1 MSLFEFIMVLLSM
14 IIGLGV
20 AEVLT
25 GLARALLHRRLSIH
39 SWHLLLLAAIV
50 FVTLVQVW
58 WESWTLHDVPEWSF
72 PQLLLFLVNPI
83 LLYVLSHLLFPEIG
97 STKSLRDHYFENHRL
112 LFGVVFATAL
122 SSLLFQPVAFASP
135 IVAVHNL
142 SSLVVLLGSLVLAVS
157 SHPRVHDFMLP
168 IGAIAA
174 GFDIAV
180 GVFAIS

>member
-20 AEVLT
+20 AEILT
-25 GLARALLHRRLSIH
+25 GFARALLHRRLSIN

-83 LLYVLSHLLFPEIG
+83 LLYVLSHLLFPDID
-97 STKSLRDHYFENHRL
+97 STTSLRRHYFENHRL
-112 LFGVVFATAL
+112 LFGVVAVTAMA
-122 SSLLFQPVAFASP
+122 SLLLQPVAFGSP
-135 IVAVHNL
+135 LLAVHNL
-142 SSLVVLLGSLVLAVS
+142 SSLLALVGSLILAAS
-157 SHPRVHDFMLP
+157 SDPRVHNFLLP
-168 IGAIAA
+168 MGAVAA